1 MYVGNGARWR
11 MSWVMP
17 PGMAAR
23 ARSVSAAE
31 RGCFARY
38 SSWIAMRS
46 MITLRSRVRRE
57 AQQRH
62 QRRVRVERQAVH
74 GRLAAPADAVA
85 GAGRHAGGHE
95 PPLVVGRVQQRAGGA
110 PAAARAG
117 ALP

>member
-1 MYVGNGARWR
+1 
-11 MSWVMP
+11 MSCVMP

-38 SSWIAMRS
+38 SSWIVMRS

-62 QRRVRVERQAVH
+62 QRRVRVEGQAVH
-74 GRLAAPADAVA
+74 GRLAAPADTVA
-85 GAGRHAGGHE
+85 GAGRDAGGDE
-95 PPLVVGRVQQRAGGA
+95 PPLVVGRVQERPAGE
-110 PAAARAG
+110 PAEMRDDA
-117 ALP
+117 